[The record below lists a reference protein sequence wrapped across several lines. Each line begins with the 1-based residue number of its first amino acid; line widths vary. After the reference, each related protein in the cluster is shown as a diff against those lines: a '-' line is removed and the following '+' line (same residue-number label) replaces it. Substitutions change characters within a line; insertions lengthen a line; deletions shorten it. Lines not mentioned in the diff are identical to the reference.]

1 MPIEISELTKFYG
14 NRKILEEFKITLPD
28 SGIVCIC
35 GPSGCGKTTLL
46 SIIAGTVKP
55 DRGKIR
61 GINNRKISMI
71 FQEDRLL
78 PWLTAGENVGLVCG
92 KGGEKNISKW
102 FDEVRLSGEISKLPN
117 ELSGGMRQRV
127 SIARALAYG
136 GDIFLMDEPFKG
148 LDNEL
153 KRHIMD
159 LTEREVR
166 GRLCVFVT
174 HNLDE
179 AAALADIVYVLDGP
193 PLEIVKKVEFEKAYG
208 ERKNDGELILKYKNM
223 LL

>member
-92 KGGEKNISKW
+92 KGGEKNTSKW